1 MVSMWK
7 QTVETA
13 TLQIYSYVL
22 NSSDIELGLNL
33 NVQTGGKKDYFNHY
47 NHFLINKQSIEA
59 KPSSLK
65 GTHLVRRPTTE
76 GQEGRNPFLT

>member
-47 NHFLINKQSIEA
+47 NHFLINKA
-59 KPSSLK
+59 
-65 GTHLVRRPTTE
+65 
-76 GQEGRNPFLT
+76 